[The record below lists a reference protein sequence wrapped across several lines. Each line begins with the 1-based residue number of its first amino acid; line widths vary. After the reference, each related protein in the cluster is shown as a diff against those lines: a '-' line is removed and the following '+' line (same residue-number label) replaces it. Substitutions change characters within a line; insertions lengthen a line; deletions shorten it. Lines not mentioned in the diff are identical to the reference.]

1 MRKKDAAP
9 SRPAVPTQKGHPCG
23 RPLCVSSFCSL
34 AAGGA
39 GRAPGGARLHARLDV
54 EAHVGVEFHGD
65 GLSFAHQVGFNQ
77 KSVSVDF
84 VNYVVVFLLIQSKR
98 QARPASASR
107 HVHPDRGYVLARKMH
122 IKLLFGSLGEFKHG
136 NPPLCGECGS
146 Y

>member
-1 MRKKDAAP
+1 MKLHGNGLDLLHEAGFD
-9 SRPAVPTQKGHPCG
+9 QKGVPVD
-23 RPLCVSSFCSL
+23 LL
-34 AAGGA
+34 Y
-39 GRAPGGARLHARLDV
+39 
-54 EAHVGVEFHGD
+54 HVTV
-65 GLSFAHQVGFNQ
+65 L
-77 KSVSVDF
+77 
-84 VNYVVVFLLIQSKR
+84 LLIQSKR